1 MRFEFDRSYKLR
13 VSTDK
18 AVKPVVTV
26 KDAIDD
32 LPEIK
37 DHLEQSFVTRGRNFR
52 NPREYRDDPESDF
65 AQQMR
70 SWPGYPESLEQETV
84 ERSVLRPPASRREM
98 PVHAH
103 APGVSPAHAKL
114 QIDAPP
120 SPALAAAARLHQR
133 RNHCDPIHTAS
144 VRPVI
149 VRATD
154 TAYSGI
160 LERRHNDT
168 DLMTEEQLDTVI
180 GRMIATVIVAA
191 NRPRTLLMSP
201 RARNRVPTSPRRRNL
216 VSLWPGPALAS
227 HRNQNNA
234 VARRTVITTTRTR
247 SHRRPPGAEHARSSS
262 RPSPADTR
270 PPSRQGY
277 SRQTPVRFASQ
288 AVHTRNHQRFVL
300 SSQHAAV
307 WPAGR
312 RCSGAETRDLI
323 AEATDRPSG
332 CAITPP

>member
-114 QIDAPP
+114 QFDAPP
-120 SPALAAAARLHQR
+120 LP
-133 RNHCDPIHTAS
+133 C
-144 VRPVI
+144 
-149 VRATD
+149 
-154 TAYSGI
+154 
-160 LERRHNDT
+160 
-168 DLMTEEQLDTVI
+168 
-180 GRMIATVIVAA
+180 
-191 NRPRTLLMSP
+191 
-201 RARNRVPTSPRRRNL
+201 
-216 VSLWPGPALAS
+216 
-227 HRNQNNA
+227 
-234 VARRTVITTTRTR
+234 
-247 SHRRPPGAEHARSSS
+247 ARSCG
-262 RPSPADTR
+262 PTAPA
-270 PPSRQGY
+270 PQS
-277 SRQTPVRFASQ
+277 
-288 AVHTRNHQRFVL
+288 L
-300 SSQHAAV
+300 
-307 WPAGR
+307 
-312 RCSGAETRDLI
+312 
-323 AEATDRPSG
+323 
-332 CAITPP
+332 